1 MRYGCHGERH
11 TSSEEILFIISDI
24 LFWKF
29 TVVLKRCQVDNL
41 VREEI
46 IGKSLTKKALGKI
59 SVRRIILHNLWLD
72 FKCKSNIKRKRFCV

>member
-1 MRYGCHGERH
+1 M
-11 TSSEEILFIISDI
+11 
-24 LFWKF
+24 
-29 TVVLKRCQVDNL
+29 VLKRCQDDNL

-72 FKCKSNIKRKRFCV
+72 FKCENNIKRKGFCV